1 MQELVESGPDPEA
14 VGAQLKRLM
23 NSLYRQLRAQIRPER
38 YYSGN
43 GLLVGL
49 LQLIKMYTAR
59 AVQGLAAGAEAE
71 AEGEAF
77 EEHVSQMDLF
87 SVHVYVGEAV
97 PAYGQQ
103 QSIEVLSNTFTKV
116 SWQ

>member
-1 MQELVESGPDPEA
+1 MESGPDPEA

-23 NSLYRQLRAQIRPER
+23 NSLYRQLRAQIRPEL

-49 LQLIKMYTAR
+49 LQVIKMYTVR
-59 AVQGLAAGAEAE
+59 AVQGLAAGAE

-87 SVHVYVGEAV
+87 SMHVYVGEPV